1 MRDPKAFLTLRR
13 ATPGRQAVE
22 ERVRHWREFYGPV
35 PESAVRAQGAR
46 CMDCGVPFCQGDTGC
61 PVRNVIPEWND
72 LVARGEWHGAF
83 DSLHAT
89 NNFPELT
96 GRLCPAP
103 CESACVL
110 GLVNEPV
117 AIRHIE
123 QTIADRGFAEGWVVP
138 RPPRRATGFSVAV
151 IGSGPAG
158 LAAAQQ
164 LRRYGHDVVVFE
176 KDERVGGL
184 LRYGIPEFKL
194 EKSVLQQRLD
204 QLEAEGVQF
213 RTGISV
219 GEDVTADELRA
230 EFDAVCIATGAGAAR
245 DLDVP
250 GRQLAGVYLAM
261 DFLTAQNRRLET
273 EQLSA
278 RYQVPGTRYQEPG
291 TRYPVPDKDFDAR
304 DRHVV
309 IIGGGDTGSD
319 CAGTCVRQG
328 ARSVRQ
334 FELLPQPPASRA
346 ANTPWP
352 LWPMQLRTSHAHEE
366 GCDREWSVATTA
378 FSGENGRV
386 HKLHGARLERRV
398 FADGRTDFARM
409 PGTEF
414 ELDAD
419 LVLLAMGFTGPVK
432 SRLLVDIGVQLDAR
446 GNIAT
451 DHAHRTS
458 VPGVFSAGDARR
470 GASLIVWA
478 IREGR
483 DAAEAINV
491 WLSNPGNNR
500 QLPQMLGGVIER
512 SG

>member
-1 MRDPKAFLTLRR
+1 MRAMADPKGFLTLRR
-13 ATPGRQAVE
+13 ATPERQAVE
-22 ERVRHWREFYGPV
+22 ERVRHWGEFYRPA
-35 PESAVRAQGAR
+35 PDSSVRTQAAR

-61 PVRNVIPEWND
+61 PVRNIIPEWNG
-72 LVARGEWHGAF
+72 LVQRGDWRAAL
-83 DSLHAT
+83 DSLQAT

-138 RPPRRATGFSVAV
+138 RPPRRASGFSVAV

-164 LRRYGHDVVVFE
+164 LRRFGHSVVVFE
-176 KDERVGGL
+176 KNERVGGL

-194 EKSVLQQRLD
+194 EKSVLDLRLD
-204 QLEAEGVQF
+204 QLRAEGVQF
-213 RTGISV
+213 RAGIDV
-219 GEDVTADELRA
+219 GEEITVEELRA
-230 EFDAVCIATGAGAAR
+230 EFDAVCVATGAGAAR

-250 GRQLAGVYLAM
+250 GRELEGIHLAM
-261 DFLTAQNRRLET
+261 DFLTAQNRRLESGAVL
-273 EQLSA
+273 E
-278 RYQVPGTRYQEPG
+278 EIEE
-291 TRYPVPDKDFDAR
+291 AR
-304 DRHVV
+304 DRRVV

-319 CAGTCVRQG
+319 CAGTCLRQG
-328 ARSVRQ
+328 AVSVRQ
-334 FELLPQPPASRA
+334 FELLPQPPSTRA
-346 ANTPWP
+346 ESTPWP

-366 GCDREWSVATTA
+366 GAEREWSIATTA

-386 HKLHGARLERRV
+386 RRLHAVRLEPKV
-398 FADGRTDFARM
+398 LADGRVDFARM

-414 ELDAD
+414 ELEAD

-432 SRLLVDIGVQLDAR
+432 SRLMVDLGVALDAR
-446 GNIAT
+446 GTIAT
-451 DHAHRTS
+451 DGAHRTS
-458 VPGVFSAGDARR
+458 VPGVFAAGDARR

-483 DAAEAINV
+483 DAADAINS
-491 WLSNPGNNR
+491 WLS
-500 QLPQMLGGVIER
+500 ER
-512 SG
+512 

>member
-1 MRDPKAFLTLRR
+1 MGDPKGFLTLRR
-13 ATPGRQAVE
+13 ATPERQAVE
-22 ERVRHWREFYGPV
+22 ERVAHWGEFYRPV
-35 PESAVRAQGAR
+35 PEPAVRTQAAR

-61 PVRNVIPEWND
+61 PVRNLIPEWND
-72 LVARGEWHGAF
+72 LVQRGEWREALE
-83 DSLHAT
+83 SLHAT

-138 RPPRRATGFSVAV
+138 RPPLRPSGFSVAV

-164 LRRYGHDVVVFE
+164 LRRFGHAVVVFE
-176 KDERVGGL
+176 KDERAGGL
-184 LRYGIPEFKL
+184 LRYGIPDFKL
-194 EKSVLQQRLD
+194 EKSVLELRLA

-213 RTGISV
+213 RTGIDV
-219 GEDVTADELRA
+219 GKDVTVDELRS
-230 EFDAVCIATGAGAAR
+230 EFDAVCVATGAGAAR
-245 DLDVP
+245 DLRVP
-250 GRQLAGVYLAM
+250 GRELDGIHLAM
-261 DFLTAQNRRLET
+261 DFLTSQNRRLAGD
-273 EQLSA
+273 A
-278 RYQVPGTRYQEPG
+278 RPGTGSE
-291 TRYPVPDKDFDAR
+291 AR
-304 DRHVV
+304 GRRVV

-319 CAGTCVRQG
+319 CAGTCLRQG
-328 ARSVRQ
+328 ALSVRQ
-334 FELLPQPPASRA
+334 FELLPQPPDDRA
-346 ANTPWP
+346 ASTPWP

-386 HKLHGARLERRV
+386 QRIHAVRLEKRS
-398 FADGRTDFARM
+398 FADGSRRYAEM
-409 PGTEF
+409 PDSAF
-414 ELDAD
+414 ELEAD
-419 LVLLAMGFTGPVK
+419 LVLLAMGFTGPLK
-432 SRLLVDIGVQLDAR
+432 RRLLEDLSVQLDDR

-451 DHAHRTS
+451 DQAHRTAL
-458 VPGVFSAGDARR
+458 PGVFAAGDAHR

-483 DAAEAINV
+483 DAAESIDH
-491 WLSNPGNNR
+491 WLR
-500 QLPQMLGGVIER
+500 LGDK
-512 SG
+512 SPS

>member
-1 MRDPKAFLTLRR
+1 MADPKAFLTLRR
-13 ATPGRQAVE
+13 ATPERQAVE
-22 ERVRHWREFYGPV
+22 ERVHHWGEFYRPA
-35 PESAVRAQGAR
+35 PESAVQTQAAR

-61 PVRNVIPEWND
+61 PVRNVIPEWNG
-72 LVARGEWHGAF
+72 LVQRGDWREALE
-83 DSLHAT
+83 SLHAT

-123 QTIADRGFAEGWVVP
+123 QTIADRGFAEGWIVP
-138 RPPRRATGFSVAV
+138 RPPRRSTGFSVAV

-164 LRRYGHDVVVFE
+164 LRRVGHSVIVFE
-176 KDERVGGL
+176 KDDRVGGL

-194 EKSVLQQRLD
+194 EKSVLNLRLS

-213 RTGISV
+213 RAGVDV
-219 GEDVTADELRA
+219 GEQITVAELRA
-230 EFDAVCIATGAGAAR
+230 EFDAICVATGAGAAR
-245 DLDVP
+245 DLHVP
-250 GRQLAGVYLAM
+250 GRELEGVHLAM
-261 DFLTAQNRRLET
+261 DFLTSQNRRNAGDSFFEM
-273 EQLSA
+273 
-278 RYQVPGTRYQEPG
+278 GI
-291 TRYPVPDKDFDAR
+291 DAT
-304 DRHVV
+304 DRRVV

-328 ARSVRQ
+328 ARSVKQ
-334 FELLPQPPASRA
+334 FELLPQPPRDRAST
-346 ANTPWP
+346 TPWP

-366 GCDREWSVATTA
+366 GAERDWSVATTA

-386 HKLHGARLERRV
+386 GRIHGMRLERQV
-398 FADGRTDFARM
+398 SADGRSDYVQL
-409 PGTEF
+409 PGSEF
-414 ELDAD
+414 ELEAD

-432 SRLLVDIGVQLDAR
+432 SRLLVDLGVALDAR
-446 GNIAT
+446 GAIAT
-451 DHAHRTS
+451 DLAHRTS
-458 VPGVFSAGDARR
+458 VPGVFAAGDAHR

-483 DAAEAINV
+483 DAADSIDS
-491 WLSNPGNNR
+491 WLRAS
-500 QLPQMLGGVIER
+500 VTA
-512 SG
+512 

>member
-1 MRDPKAFLTLRR
+1 MADPTAFLTLRR
-13 ATPGRQAVE
+13 ATPDRVAVE
-22 ERVRHWREFYGPV
+22 ERVRNWGEFYRPV
-35 PESAVRAQGAR
+35 AESSVKTQAAR

-61 PVRNVIPEWND
+61 PVHNIIPEWNG
-72 LVARGEWHGAF
+72 LVQRGEWREAL

-110 GLVNEPV
+110 GIVNEPV

-123 QTIADRGFAEGWVVP
+123 QTIADRGFAEGWIVP

-151 IGSGPAG
+151 VGSGPAG

-164 LRRYGHDVVVFE
+164 LRRLGHDVVVFE
-176 KDERVGGL
+176 KNERAGGL

-194 EKSVLQQRLD
+194 EKSVLDLRLD
-204 QLEAEGVQF
+204 QLGAEGVQF
-213 RTGISV
+213 RSGIDV
-219 GEDVTADELRA
+219 GEDVTVEELRA

-245 DLDVP
+245 DLSVP
-250 GRQLAGVYLAM
+250 GRELGGIHLAM
-261 DFLTAQNRRLET
+261 DFLTAQNRRLEAGSPLDT
-273 EQLSA
+273 IE
-278 RYQVPGTRYQEPG
+278 E
-291 TRYPVPDKDFDAR
+291 AR
-304 DRHVV
+304 DRRVL

-328 ARSVRQ
+328 ALSVRQ
-334 FELLPQPPASRA
+334 FELLPQPPGRRA
-346 ANTPWP
+346 DSTPWP
-352 LWPMQLRTSHAHEE
+352 LWPMQMRTSHAHEE

-386 HKLHGARLERRV
+386 KRIHAVRLERRAL
-398 FADGRTDFARM
+398 ADGRAEFVPM

-414 ELDAD
+414 ELEAD
-419 LVLLAMGFTGPVK
+419 VVLLAMGFTGPVK
-432 SRLLVDIGVQLDAR
+432 SRLLVDLHVALDPR
-446 GNIAT
+446 GAIAT
-451 DHAHRTS
+451 DEAHRTS
-458 VPGVFSAGDARR
+458 VPGIFAAGDAKR

-483 DAAEAINV
+483 DAAESIDK
-491 WLSNPGNNR
+491 WLR
-500 QLPQMLGGVIER
+500 AEAR
-512 SG
+512 